1 MPITIANELHKKGI
15 IRLPNLYDNP
25 DLMNQLYDLLYTK
38 EGYEDVTYSFIPK
51 KKRYLKDVYKNRQ
64 NFYINISD
72 LYDRDDKELEDNSYV
87 CVAHLT
93 KNGITRRAS
102 GYREDFIEY
111 KISLE
116 TLKRILF
123 KINITG
129 DSLAHYINE
138 EFLKGNIKQA
148 KVYPYNKYWSDPC
161 NKKL

>member
-1 MPITIANELHKKGI
+1 MSITIANELHKKGI
-15 IRLPNLYDNP
+15 IRLPNLYTNP

-72 LYDRDDKELEDNSYV
+72 FYNRDDKKLKDNSFV
-87 CVAHLT
+87 CVVHLT
-93 KNGITRRAS
+93 KDKITRRTS
-102 GYREDFIEY
+102 CYREDFIEY
-111 KISLE
+111 KISLA

-138 EFLKGNIKQA
+138 EFLTGNI
-148 KVYPYNKYWSDPC
+148 NKLGD
-161 NKKL
+161 